1 MKSNPVDYDTYSRD
15 YGDHKD
21 HMHAFLDKEAEELR
35 STVEVR

>member
-1 MKSNPVDYDTYSRD
+1 MKNKPVGYGTHSRD

-35 STVEVR
+35 STVEV